1 MSTTGAEG
9 RLALYRRAAA
19 SLGAFFQRFTVP
31 FCARCLEVTRRHH
44 RGDPRTEVDLVEGV
58 FPGCCHAGV
67 GDALW
72 VPRSGEE
79 GRFPADLAEVMV
91 RARACLPPGPAE
103 PLSYRVRERRT
114 GIVARGVACIHL
126 AGRGCRLGDLKGPLC
141 VAYLCEPVREA
152 IGRAVGS
159 DLLGSDT
166 DDFCGALE
174 TLRAAVGGS
183 EAEARARLSELE
195 ARLATLADRLG
206 RWEEAGGATLCDAY
220 ASSEKESSPSDCT
233 R

>member
-1 MSTTGAEG
+1 VSTAGAEV

-19 SLGAFFQRFTVP
+19 CLGAFFRHFTVP
-31 FCARCLEVTRRHH
+31 FCGRCLEVTRRHH
-44 RGDPRTEVDLVEGV
+44 RGDPRADADLVEGV

-79 GRFPADLAEVMV
+79 GRFPADLVEAMV
-91 RARACLPPGPAE
+91 RARAQLPPGPAE
-103 PLSYRVRERRT
+103 PLSYRVRERGT
-114 GIVARGVACIHL
+114 GIVARGVACAHL
-126 AGRGCRLGDLKGPLC
+126 AERGCRLGDLKGPLC
-141 VAYLCEPVREA
+141 VAYLCEAVRGA
-152 IGRAVGS
+152 IGRAVGPE
-159 DLLGSDT
+159 LLGGDT

-174 TLRAAVGGS
+174 TLRAAVAGS
-183 EAEARARLSELE
+183 EAEAQARLSELE
-195 ARLATLADRLG
+195 ARLATLADRLR
-206 RWEEAGGATLCDAY
+206 RWEEAGGATLWAAY